1 MRLISVPLTTVVNMD
16 PEVPITRSRATSG
29 YSPSAPAT
37 GLFHH
42 HRRRRR
48 RHRRRRRRHRHKC
61 FKLHLL
67 N

>member
-42 HRRRRR
+42 RRRR
-48 RHRRRRRRHRHKC
+48 RHRRRRHRHKC